1 MKNWQLTRKFIVS
14 IVAALTVAF
23 CAMVVILSVKQ
34 RSEQLEGLDNKG
46 KVLTLV
52 IANISAEPIMN
63 YNFAYLEKEVHD
75 VSSNDQDI
83 VKVVIEDKAAKPLTE
98 YTAQNAGSPDLEFT
112 SPITA
117 NNEPVGTVK
126 LAMTSANVKKALRK
140 SQLIIVGLAL
150 VAIVA
155 VSLLLYLL
163 FRYLALQPI
172 EKMMA
177 LMERVEAGDLTG
189 SLAVQT
195 GDEMGAL
202 ARALNSMV
210 GGLRAMTGKLMET
223 ATQVA
228 ATAEQ
233 ISASS
238 AQLAHSAH
246 TQTAVAESASG
257 VMLEMSTAIQNVA
270 ASADALADN
279 VDKVSS
285 SIVELGASSEQ
296 VAKSSEVMAS
306 SVSETSA
313 TIEQMTVSI
322 DKVAKNAE
330 DLASSVT
337 ETSSTVEQM
346 TVSIDQVAGN
356 SQALQQVVKETSA
369 IVQGMALSIEQVAS
383 NVGEADS
390 VAKHAAKEG
399 AAGQQAVLDALA
411 AMRRVAEVME
421 KTAISIVNLG
431 KRSEEI
437 GSIVKV
443 IDEIADQTN
452 LLALNA
458 AIEAARAGDAGRG
471 FAVVADE
478 VRKLAERSM
487 GATGEI
493 STVIKQVQED
503 TRNSIS
509 YGELASE
516 EAKNSMALSEM
527 AGNALESIVT
537 SIARTSTLMSDIAVM
552 ASTQATASSQ
562 VIRAV
567 ERMDQSTGVVAKA
580 VKEQALGG
588 RQIRMAVERMNQL
601 THEVATAA
609 REQALGSH
617 QIRIAAANMNQ
628 VTQQVSGATREQ
640 AISARQIAQAVTTM
654 NSMTQSVANSTAEQR
669 QGGEQVVQA
678 VENISAGSRENLS
691 SVEQLFSSAQS
702 LSGQAE
708 ELAKL
713 AAAFKVN

>member
-1 MKNWQLTRKFIVS
+1 MKNWQNWQLTRKFIVS
-14 IVAALTVAF
+14 IVVALTVAF
-23 CAMVVILSVKQ
+23 CALVTILSINQ
-34 RSEQLEGLDNKG
+34 RSVQLEGLDNKG

-52 IANISAEPIMN
+52 IANISGEPIMN
-63 YNFAYLEKEVHD
+63 YNIAYLEKAVND
-75 VSSNDQDI
+75 ISSNDPDI
-83 VKVVIEDKAAKPLTE
+83 VKVVIEDKDAKPLTE
-98 YTAQNAGSPDLEFT
+98 YSAKNAGSPDLEFT

-117 NNEPVGTVK
+117 NNETVGTVK
-126 LAMTSANVKKALRK
+126 LAMTSANVKSALRK
-140 SQLIIVGLAL
+140 SQLIIIALAL
-150 VAIVA
+150 AAIVA

-177 LMERVEAGDLTG
+177 LMVRVEAGDLTG
-189 SLAVQT
+189 SLTVQT

-210 GGLRAMTGKLMET
+210 GGLRAMTGKLAET

-238 AQLAHSAH
+238 AQLAKSAH
-246 TQTAVAESASG
+246 TQTTAAESASG
-257 VMLEMSTAIQNVA
+257 VMMEMSTAIQNVA
-270 ASADALADN
+270 VSADALADN

-285 SIVELGASSEQ
+285 SIAELGASSEQ
-296 VAKSSEVMAS
+296 VAKSAEVMAS
-306 SVSETSA
+306 SVAETSA

-322 DKVAKNAE
+322 DKVAKNTE
-330 DLASSVT
+330 ELASSVT

-346 TVSIDQVAGN
+346 TVSIEQVAGN
-356 SQALQQVVKETSA
+356 SQALQEVVKETSA
-369 IVQGMALSIEQVAS
+369 IVQEMALSIGQVAS

-421 KTAISIVNLG
+421 KTAVSIVNLG

-487 GATGEI
+487 SATGEI

-516 EAKNSMALSEM
+516 EARNSMELSEM

-537 SIARTSTLMSDIAVM
+537 SIARTSSLMSDIAVM

-567 ERMDQSTGVVAKA
+567 ERMDQ
-580 VKEQALGG
+580 
-588 RQIRMAVERMNQL
+588 
-601 THEVATAA
+601 
-609 REQALGSH
+609 
-617 QIRIAAANMNQ
+617 
-628 VTQQVSGATREQ
+628 
-640 AISARQIAQAVTTM
+640 
-654 NSMTQSVANSTAEQR
+654 
-669 QGGEQVVQA
+669 
-678 VENISAGSRENLS
+678 
-691 SVEQLFSSAQS
+691 
-702 LSGQAE
+702 
-708 ELAKL
+708 
-713 AAAFKVN
+713 

>member
-23 CAMVVILSVKQ
+23 CALVVILSINQ
-34 RSEQLEGLDNKG
+34 RREQLEGLDNKG

-52 IANISAEPIMN
+52 IANISDEPIMN
-63 YNFAYLEKEVHD
+63 YNIAYLEKAVHD
-75 VSSNDQDI
+75 ISSNDPDI
-83 VKVVIEDKAAKPLTE
+83 VRVVIEDKDAKPLTE
-98 YTAQNAGSPDLEFT
+98 YTVKNAGSRDLEFT

-117 NNEPVGTVK
+117 NNETVGTVK
-126 LAMTSANVKKALRK
+126 LAMTSVNVKKALRK
-140 SQLIIVGLAL
+140 SQLIIITLAL

-172 EKMMA
+172 EKMMV

-210 GGLRAMTGKLMET
+210 GGLRTMTGKLAET
-223 ATQVA
+223 AAQVA

-238 AQLAHSAH
+238 AQLAQSAH
-246 TQTAVAESASG
+246 TQTAAAESASG
-257 VMLEMSTAIQNVA
+257 TMLEMSTAIQNVA
-270 ASADALADN
+270 VSADALAEN

-285 SIVELGASSEQ
+285 SIAELGASSEQ
-296 VAKSSEVMAS
+296 VAKSAEVMAS
-306 SVSETSA
+306 SVAETSA

-330 DLASSVT
+330 ELASSVT

-346 TVSIDQVAGN
+346 TVSIEQVAGN
-356 SQALQQVVKETSA
+356 SQALQEVVTETTA
-369 IVQGMALSIEQVAS
+369 IVQEMALSIKQVAS

-421 KTAISIVNLG
+421 KTAVSIVNLG

-487 GATGEI
+487 SATGEI
-493 STVIKQVQED
+493 SAVIKQVQED

-516 EAKNSMALSEM
+516 EAKNSMELSEM
-527 AGNALESIVT
+527 AGGALESIVT
-537 SIARTSTLMSDIAVM
+537 SIARTSSLMSDIAVM

-588 RQIRMAVERMNQL
+588 RQIRMAVERMNHL

-609 REQALGSH
+609 REQALGSR

-640 AISARQIAQAVTTM
+640 AISARQIALAVTTM

-702 LSGQAE
+702 LSAQAE
-708 ELAKL
+708 DLAKL
-713 AAAFKVN
+713 AAAFKV